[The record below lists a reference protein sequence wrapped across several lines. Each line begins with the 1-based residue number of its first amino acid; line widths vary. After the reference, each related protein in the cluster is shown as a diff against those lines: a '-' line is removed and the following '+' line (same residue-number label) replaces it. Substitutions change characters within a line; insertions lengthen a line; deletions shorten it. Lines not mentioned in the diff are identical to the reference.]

1 MFLEA
6 GTVRVFSDEAQ
17 FLAVGAGHWAM
28 VQPEWD
34 HTVWEERRVVQ
45 CLPDTVH
52 VAGRWARLDKSGK
65 VLSRADVLY
74 VVVKKNGRWSLFT
87 RSGSRGAQRAR
98 GE

>member
-45 CLPDTVH
+45 RLPDTVH

-74 VVVKKNGRWSLFT
+74 VVVKKNGRLSLFT
-87 RSGSRGAQRAR
+87 RSGSREAQRAR